1 MIPYGRQEI
10 LEEDIQAVVQ
20 ALRSDLITT
29 GPLVDEFERLLSDYV
44 KCPTFVVNS
53 GTAALHA
60 AYVGV
65 GIGPGD
71 EVITPPNTFVATQ
84 ATAALLGAK
93 IVFADIDI
101 ETGLINLGGI
111 EKAITPRTKAI
122 VLVDYAGQPCDV
134 KEVREVIAGR
144 DIKIVQDAA
153 HSLGS
158 FINGEPVGAQADV
171 TTFSF
176 FATKN
181 ITTGEGG
188 AVATPHKEIFQ
199 RAKEFSRQGLV
210 RDPLRFVNKPPG
222 PWHQE
227 VHEFGLNYRLTDFQC
242 ALGIAQLSRIE
253 NMKEQRK
260 KVWKYYNEAFTDQ
273 SGIKKLKVKNNC
285 DPMWHLYPIFVK
297 NKAEVFQNLIS
308 KGIGVQVNYVP
319 ANQHPVFNKFK
330 INADLLKN
338 SDKFYREEISLPIY
352 SSIDIGALDL
362 VVKSVKDSVERMS

>member
-10 LEEDIQAVVQ
+10 LEEDIEAVVH
-20 ALRSDLITT
+20 ALKSDLITT
-29 GPLVDEFERLLSDYV
+29 GPLVDEFESRLTNYV
-44 KCPTFVVNS
+44 RCPTFVVNS

-60 AYVGV
+60 AYFGI

-71 EVITPPNTFVATQ
+71 EVITPPNTFIATQ

-101 ETGLINLGGI
+101 ETGLVDLECI
-111 EKAITPRTKAI
+111 KRVITNRTKAI

-134 KEVREVIAGR
+134 NAVREIISDR

-158 FINGEPVGAQADV
+158 FINGEPVGSQADV

-188 AVATPHKEIFQ
+188 AVSTSDSKVFQ
-199 RAKEFSRQGLV
+199 RAKEFSRQGLI
-210 RDPLRFVNKPPG
+210 RDPSRFRNEPPG

-242 ALGIAQLSRIE
+242 ALGISQLSRIE
-253 NMKEQRK
+253 TIKENRK
-260 KVWKYYNEAFTDQ
+260 KIREYYDRAFSKINE
-273 SGIKKLKVKNNC
+273 IKRLKVGDNR
-285 DPMWHLYPIFVK
+285 DPMWHIYPIFLK
-297 NKAEVFQNLIS
+297 DKARIFEILRQEGV
-308 KGIGVQVNYVP
+308 GVQVNYVP
-319 ANQHPVFNKFK
+319 AYHHPVFVKSK
-330 INADLLKN
+330 IDSDSLRN
-338 SDKFYREEISLPIY
+338 SEEFYKKEISLPIY
-352 SSIDIGALDL
+352 SGLSYEKIEL
-362 VVKSVKDSVERMS
+362 VVKIIKENL

>member
-10 LEEDIQAVVQ
+10 LEEDIQAVIQ

-29 GPLVDEFERLLSDYV
+29 GPLVDEFERMLSDYV

-60 AYVGV
+60 AYFGI

-71 EVITPPNTFVATQ
+71 EVITPPNTFIATQ

-93 IVFADIDI
+93 IVFADIDL
-101 ETGLINLGGI
+101 ETGLINLECI
-111 EKAITPRTKAI
+111 KSAITKKTKAI

-134 KEVREVIAGR
+134 KAVREIVGGR

-158 FINGEPVGAQADV
+158 FINGKPVGSQADV

-188 AVATPHKEIFQ
+188 AVSSPNREILQ

-210 RDPLRFVNKPPG
+210 RDPSRFKNSPPG
-222 PWHQE
+222 LWHQE

-242 ALGIAQLSRIE
+242 ALGISQMRKIDEFRLKRQNIYEIYTQKLTNVKNIRMLKRIE
-253 NMKEQRK
+253 GR
-260 KVWKYYNEAFTDQ
+260 
-273 SGIKKLKVKNNC
+273 
-285 DPMWHLYPIFVK
+285 DPMWHLFPIFVE
-297 NKAEVFQNLIS
+297 NRNTVLAELRS
-308 KGIGVQVNYVP
+308 LGVMAQVNYLP
-319 ANQHPVFNKFK
+319 AYYHPVFEKQGYK
-330 INADLLKN
+330 RGICPSSEL
-338 SDKFYREEISLPIY
+338 FYEQEISIPLHTLMTKK
-352 SSIDIGALDL
+352 SISEICQFIEHCA
-362 VVKSVKDSVERMS
+362 VY

>member
-10 LEEDIQAVVQ
+10 IEEDIQAVIQ

-29 GPLVDEFERLLSDYV
+29 GPLVDEFERLLTEYV

-60 AYVGV
+60 AYFGI

-71 EVITPPNTFVATQ
+71 EVITPPNTFIATQ

-93 IVFADIDI
+93 IVFADIDLD
-101 ETGLINLGGI
+101 TGLIDLECI
-111 EKAITPRTKAI
+111 KKAITAKTKAI

-134 KEVREVIAGR
+134 KAVRELVAGR

-158 FINGEPVGAQADV
+158 FINGEPVGSQADV

-188 AVATPHKEIFQ
+188 AVSSPDKKIFQ
-199 RAKEFSRQGLV
+199 RAKEFSRQGLI
-210 RDPLRFVNKPPG
+210 RDPKRFLNKSHG

-227 VHEFGLNYRLTDFQC
+227 VHDFGLNYRLTDFQC
-242 ALGIAQLSRIE
+242 ALGISQLERIEEIKESRLRIHKAYSEAFQEDSRI
-253 NMKEQRK
+253 R
-260 KVWKYYNEAFTDQ
+260 F
-273 SGIKKLKVKNNC
+273 LKTNPNTS
-285 DPMWHLYPIFVK
+285 PMWHLFPIFVRDRDR
-297 NKAEVFQNLIS
+297 VFQSLRNQE
-308 KGIGVQVNYVP
+308 IGVQVNYVP
-319 ANQHPVFNKFK
+319 ANSHPVFRRRGYEIVN
-330 INADLLKN
+330 LRN
-338 SDKFYREEISLPIY
+338 SEEFYSQEISLPIFK
-352 SSIDIGALDL
+352 GLDNKRL
-362 VVKSVKDSVERMS
+362 DAIIKSVKNSLQF

>member
-10 LEEDIQAVVQ
+10 LEEDIQSVID
-20 ALRSDLITT
+20 ALKSELITT
-29 GPLVDEFERLLSDYV
+29 GPLVDKFESRLTNYV

-60 AYVGV
+60 AYFGI

-71 EVITPPNTFVATQ
+71 EVITPPNTFIATQ

-101 ETGLINLGGI
+101 ETGLIDLECI
-111 EKAITPRTKAI
+111 KRAITKRTKAI

-134 KEVREVIAGR
+134 NAVRQIIGSR

-158 FINGEPVGAQADV
+158 FINGEPVGSQADV

-188 AVATPHKEIFQ
+188 AVSASDTKVFQ
-199 RAKEFSRQGLV
+199 RAKEFSRQGLI
-210 RDPLRFVNKPPG
+210 RDPSRFINEPTG

-242 ALGIAQLSRIE
+242 ALGISQLYRIE
-253 NMKEQRK
+253 QLKEKRREIK
-260 KVWKYYNEAFTDQ
+260 RYYDEAFAEMH
-273 SGIKKLKVKNNC
+273 GVRRLKVKVGC
-285 DPMWHLYPIFVK
+285 DPMWHLYPIFVEE
-297 NKAEVFQNLIS
+297 KAKIFRRLREEGV
-308 KGIGVQVNYVP
+308 GVQVNYVP
-319 ANQHPVFNKFK
+319 AYQHPVFQKSKTK
-330 INADLLKN
+330 INFTRN
-338 SDKFYREEISLPIY
+338 SEEFYRQEISLPIH
-352 SSIDIGALDL
+352 SGLTQETIKRIIDL
-362 VVKSVKDSVERMS
+362 VEKSL

>member
-1 MIPYGRQEI
+1 MIPYGRQDI
-10 LEEDIQAVVQ
+10 LEEDIRAVVQ
-20 ALRSDLITT
+20 ALKSDLITT
-29 GPLVDEFERLLSDYV
+29 GPLVDEFERQLTNYV
-44 KCPTFVVNS
+44 NCPTFVVNS

-60 AYVGV
+60 AYF
-65 GIGPGD
+65 GIGLGPDD

-101 ETGLINLGGI
+101 ETGLIDLESI
-111 EKAITPRTKAI
+111 KKAITRRTKAI

-134 KEVREVIAGR
+134 KAVRELILDR

-158 FINGEPVGAQADV
+158 VINGKAVGSQADV

-188 AVATPHKEIFQ
+188 AVATPHKHIFQ

-210 RDPLRFVNKPPG
+210 RDPARFIATPLG
-222 PWHQE
+222 SWHQE

-242 ALGIAQLSRIE
+242 ALGISQLSRIE
-253 NMKEQRK
+253 QKKEDRRRIRTFYENAFAREDRVRK
-260 KVWKYYNEAFTDQ
+260 LRVRND
-273 SGIKKLKVKNNC
+273 V
-285 DPMWHLYPIFVK
+285 DPMWHLYPIFVSDK
-297 NKAEVFQNLIS
+297 PRVFRNLRER
-308 KGIGVQVNYVP
+308 GIGVQVNYLP
-319 ANQHPVFNKFK
+319 AHKHPVFARYNIKSG
-330 INADLLKN
+330 LLKN
-338 SDKFYREEISLPIY
+338 SEKFYEEEISLPIY
-352 SSIDIGALDL
+352 SGLTEENMFSIVDA
-362 VVKSVKDSVERMS
+362 VYKSL

>member
-10 LEEDIQAVVQ
+10 LEEDIQAVIK

-29 GPLVDEFERLLSDYV
+29 GPLVDEFEKLLTKYV

-60 AYVGV
+60 AYF
-65 GIGPGD
+65 GIGIGQGD
-71 EVITPPNTFVATQ
+71 EVITPPNTFIATQ

-93 IVFADIDI
+93 IVFADIDLD
-101 ETGLINLGGI
+101 TGLINLECI
-111 EKAITPRTKAI
+111 KKAITAKTKAI

-134 KEVREVIAGR
+134 KAVRELVAGR

-158 FINGEPVGAQADV
+158 FINGEPVGSQADI

-188 AVATPHKEIFQ
+188 AVSSPDKKIFQ
-199 RAKEFSRQGLV
+199 RAKEFSRQGLI
-210 RDPLRFVNKPPG
+210 RDPERFLNKSHG

-227 VHEFGLNYRLTDFQC
+227 VHDFGLNYRLTDFQC
-242 ALGIAQLSRIE
+242 ALGISQLQRIEEIKESRLRIHKAYSEAFQEDSRI
-253 NMKEQRK
+253 R
-260 KVWKYYNEAFTDQ
+260 F
-273 SGIKKLKVKNNC
+273 LKANPNTS
-285 DPMWHLYPIFVK
+285 PMWHLFPIFVRDRDR
-297 NKAEVFQNLIS
+297 VFQSLRNQE
-308 KGIGVQVNYVP
+308 IGVQVNYVP
-319 ANQHPVFNKFK
+319 ANSHPVFRRSGYEHVN
-330 INADLLKN
+330 LRN
-338 SDKFYREEISLPIY
+338 SEEFYSQEISLPIFK
-352 SSIDIGALDL
+352 GLDNKGL
-362 VVKSVKDSVERMS
+362 DAIIKSVKNSLQF